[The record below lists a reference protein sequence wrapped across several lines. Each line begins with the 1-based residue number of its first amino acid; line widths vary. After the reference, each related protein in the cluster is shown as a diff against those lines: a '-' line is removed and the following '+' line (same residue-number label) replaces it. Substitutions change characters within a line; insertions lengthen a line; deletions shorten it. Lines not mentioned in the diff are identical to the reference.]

1 MREDNPMR
9 WSFLEEE
16 SDACCVVTRRM
27 ELVYLNATAR
37 SLVRADFFG
46 RRCWEVFP
54 VGGGACAARC
64 PAVRAVSQAD
74 AIVYCEE
81 TVQVAGQ
88 PVTLGV
94 AVIPLRTAPAEPDRG
109 LLLLRPKTAGRSDE
123 TFRDELLAYARRLM
137 ESRVTSDE

>member
-1 MREDNPMR
+1 MLKDNPVR

-27 ELVYLNATAR
+27 EVVYLNATAR

-94 AVIPLRTAPAEPDRG
+94 AVIPLRTAPAGPDRG

-123 TFRDELLAYARRLM
+123 AFRDELLAYARRLVA
-137 ESRVTSDE
+137 SRMADD